1 MDRQVYDVLLV
12 EHDSADV
19 AVFERALRD
28 LPARLH
34 VVRDGDEALTFL
46 RKHTSPRAPVP
57 SLVVLNAR
65 AARVADSGLLDAIA
79 AMRRNEGMPV
89 PVQVFGASLKPAEIM
104 KAYCSYMSAYTAIP
118 EDRSLFEDVV
128 RQTLTY
134 WLTSVM
140 LPQPQSDHVIDLPGT
155 PQRAERGEA

>member
-1 MDRQVYDVLLV
+1 MDRQVYDILLV
-12 EHDSADV
+12 EHDPADV

-34 VVRDGDEALTFL
+34 VVRDGDEALAFL
-46 RKHTSPRAPVP
+46 RRETPARAPVP

-79 AMRRNEGMPV
+79 ALRRHEGMPV
-89 PVQVFGASLKPAEIM
+89 PVQVFGATLGRAEIT
-104 KAYCSYMSAYTAIP
+104 KAYCSYMSAYTSIP
-118 EDRSLFEDVV
+118 EDRTHYEDVV

-140 LPQPQSDHVIDLPGT
+140 LPQPQGDRVIDLPGV
-155 PQRAERGEA
+155 P